1 MGYLSRNMLRVVSIA
16 PDSLGA
22 ELGLGPGDELLS
34 INGRELV
41 DFLDW
46 EFLAADD
53 AFLLSVRTASGEDIE
68 FDIERPEEMSLGVT
82 LEPPKIRRCAN
93 RCDFCFVDGNPAAS
107 RKTLFIRDDDYRL
120 SFRHGN
126 FATLSNLKDKD
137 ISRILE
143 YRLSPLY
150 VSVHATD
157 TEVRRRLLRN
167 PKAPA
172 ILEQLAMFAAGG
184 IQFHAQIVM
193 VPGVNDG
200 AVLEQSLAD
209 LYAMGEAILTVS
221 VVPVALTAF
230 SKQDVVRTPSRD
242 EARAAVRVVEKWSR
256 KARAERPDGWVYG
269 SDELYML
276 GEMPFPPAADYD
288 GFPQVENGVGSVR
301 YLEGLLAAEK
311 DALPDLSGRRV
322 LVCTGTAMGRLM
334 PRILPSLESS
344 TGGTFE
350 LAVLENS
357 YYGPAVTCAG
367 LLPGDAFRAA
377 LAGRSDIDL
386 ALLPAESVNEEGLFV
401 DDISLASIEAT
412 APMPVALSYH
422 FTDALAGAGVR

>member
-1 MGYLSRNMLRVVSIA
+1 MLRVAAVE
-16 PDSLGA
+16 PGSLGA

-53 AFLLSVRTASGEDIE
+53 AFLLSVRTAGGDEVE
-68 FDIERPEEMSLGVT
+68 FDIERPEDLPLGVT

-93 RCDFCFVDGNPAAS
+93 RCDFCFVDGNPEGS

-137 ISRILE
+137 IRRILE

-157 TEVRRRLLRN
+157 AAIRRRLLRN
-167 PKAPA
+167 PRAPD
-172 ILEQLAMFAAGG
+172 ILEQLNMFAGGG

-200 AVLEQSLAD
+200 AVLERSLAD
-209 LYAMGEAILTVS
+209 LYAMGDKVLTVS

-230 SKQDVVRTPSRD
+230 SRLDLVRSPTRD
-242 EARAAVRVVEKWSR
+242 EARAAVGILKRWSER
-256 KARAERPDGWVYG
+256 ARRERGRDDGERGDAWVYG

-276 GEMPFPPAADYD
+276 AELPFPPAEDYD
-288 GFPQVENGVGSVR
+288 GFAQVENGVGAVR
-301 YLEGLLAAEK
+301 YLEGLVAAEAG
-311 DALPDLSGRRV
+311 ALPDLTGRRV

-334 PRILPSLESS
+334 PQLFPALQRA
-344 TGGTFE
+344 TGATFE

-367 LLPGDAFRAA
+367 LLPGEDFRRA
-377 LAGRSDIDL
+377 LAGRNDCDL
-386 ALLPAESVNEEGLFV
+386 ALLPAESVNEDGLFV
-401 DDISLASIEAT
+401 DNVPLSSVEAT
-412 APMPVALSYH
+412 APMPVSLSYH
-422 FTDALAGAGVR
+422 FTDALSAVGVR

>member
-1 MGYLSRNMLRVVSIA
+1 MLRVAAVE
-16 PDSLGA
+16 PGSLGA

-46 EFLAADD
+46 EYLAADD
-53 AFLLSVRTASGEDIE
+53 AFLLAVRTAAGEDVE
-68 FDIERPEEMSLGVT
+68 FDIERPEDLPLGVT

-93 RCDFCFVDGNPAAS
+93 RCDFCFVDGNPEGS

-137 ISRILE
+137 IRRILE

-157 TEVRRRLLRN
+157 TDIRRRLLRN

-172 ILEQLAMFAAGG
+172 ILEQLEMFAAGG

-200 AVLEQSLAD
+200 AVLEKSLAD
-209 LYAMGEAILTVS
+209 LYAMGDKVLTVS

-230 SKQDVVRTPSRD
+230 SRLDLVRSPTRD
-242 EARAAVRVVEKWSR
+242 EARAAVVVLERWA
-256 KARAERPDGWVYG
+256 ARARADGRDAAWVYG
-269 SDELYML
+269 SDELYMQAEL
-276 GEMPFPPAADYD
+276 PFPPAEAYD
-288 GFPQVENGVGSVR
+288 GFAQVENGVGAVR
-301 YLEGLLAAEK
+301 YLESLVAAE
-311 DALPDLSGRRV
+311 AASLPDLSGKRI

-334 PRILPSLESS
+334 PQLFPALERA
-344 TGGTFE
+344 TGATFE

-367 LLPGDAFRAA
+367 LLPGEDFRRA
-377 LAGRSDIDL
+377 LAGRSDCDL
-386 ALLPAESVNEEGLFV
+386 AMLPAESVNEDGLFV
-401 DDISLASIEAT
+401 DNVSLASVEAT

-422 FTDALAGAGVR
+422 FTDALSAVGVK

>member
-1 MGYLSRNMLRVVSIA
+1 MLRVAAIA

-22 ELGLGPGDELLS
+22 ELGLGPGDELLA

-53 AFLLSVRTASGEDIE
+53 AFLLHVRKPSGEEIE
-68 FDIERPEEMSLGVT
+68 FDIERPEELPLGVT

-93 RCDFCFVDGNPAAS
+93 RCDFCFVEGNPALS

-137 ISRILE
+137 IRRILE

-157 TEVRRRLLRN
+157 PEVRRRVLRN

-172 ILEQLAMFAAGG
+172 ILEQLAMFAKGG

-193 VPGVNDG
+193 VPGLNDG
-200 AVLEQSLAD
+200 AVLEQSLKD
-209 LYAMGEAILTVS
+209 LYAMGDAVLTVS
-221 VVPVALTAF
+221 VVPVALTDF
-230 SKQDVVRTPSRD
+230 SKQGLVRGPTREESAAAVDVIERWQ
-242 EARAAVRVVEKWSR
+242 ARAL
-256 KARAERPDGWVYG
+256 AEGRDRWAYG

-276 GEMPFPPAADYD
+276 ADRPFPPAEAYD

-301 YLEGLLAAEK
+301 YLEQLLDSEK
-311 DALPDLSGRRV
+311 DQLPDMSGKRIR
-322 LVCTGTAMGRLM
+322 VCTGTAMGRLM
-334 PRILPSLESS
+334 PALFPKLEET
-344 TGGTFE
+344 TGASFE
-350 LAVLENS
+350 LSVLENS
-357 YYGPAVTCAG
+357 YYGPSVTCAG
-367 LLPGDAFRAA
+367 LLPGAAFAEA
-377 LAGRSDIDL
+377 VKTASHCDL
-386 ALLPAESVNEEGLFV
+386 VLIPAESVNEDGIFV
-401 DDISLASIEAT
+401 DDMPLSSLETLS
-412 APMPVALSYH
+412 PVPVLLSYH
-422 FTDALAGAGVR
+422 FTDALRGALVP